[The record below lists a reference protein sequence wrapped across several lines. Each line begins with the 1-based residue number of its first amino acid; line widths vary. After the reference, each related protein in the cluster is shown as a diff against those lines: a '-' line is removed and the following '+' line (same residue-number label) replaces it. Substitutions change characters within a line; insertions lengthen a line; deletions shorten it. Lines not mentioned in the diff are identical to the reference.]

1 MKILV
6 AGGDGFIGKH
16 VCSILADGGIDF
28 DVVDL
33 KRGTDI
39 CEAYSDSYD
48 SVILLA
54 ANLGRD
60 IKMYLHNLDIYKWLA
75 NEQIKGTHFVY
86 ASSAAVYADGS
97 PGMEQQPPKPPTIY
111 GESKLLGETILKSTQ
126 ESYTILRLANVF
138 GDGEGNGAIDL
149 FKRGVNTI
157 YGSGLDVRDYVSVQ
171 TVANAF
177 VEAALNSGK
186 YRNET
191 YNISS
196 GVPMTTLEAFK
207 QYGTGEPVH
216 LPARDFDTQYS
227 LLINTKA
234 VSAGL
239 IK

>member
-6 AGGDGFIGKH
+6 AGADGFIGKH
-16 VCSILADGGIDF
+16 VCAILEGAKIDF
-28 DVVDL
+28 VPVDL
-33 KRGTDI
+33 KRGIDI
-39 CEAYSDSYD
+39 CTYQSDEGVFD
-48 SVILLA
+48 SLILLA

-60 IKMYLHNLDIYKWLA
+60 LEMYRHNLRIYDWLA
-75 NEQIKGTHFVY
+75 NQSGMHVVY
-86 ASSAAVYADGS
+86 ASSAAIYRDGQ
-97 PGMEQQPPKPPTIY
+97 PGIEQQIPQPPTIY
-111 GESKLLGETILKSTQ
+111 GESKLLGETIIRATQ

-149 FKRGVNTI
+149 FKRGVKTI
-157 YGSGLDVRDYVSVQ
+157 YGNGQDTRDYVSVH
-171 TVANAF
+171 TVAKAF
-177 VEAALNSGK
+177 VEAAINSGK

-196 GVPMTTLEAFK
+196 GVPMTTLEVFR

-234 VSAGL
+234 VAAGL
-239 IK
+239 IR